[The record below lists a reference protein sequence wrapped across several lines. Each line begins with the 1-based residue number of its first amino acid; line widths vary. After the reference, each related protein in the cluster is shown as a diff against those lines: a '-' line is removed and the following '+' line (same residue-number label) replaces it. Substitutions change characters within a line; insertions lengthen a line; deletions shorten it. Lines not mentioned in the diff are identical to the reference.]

1 VGQEIDASMQVCKYR
16 VATRINFLAL
26 TVRGHQY
33 ALAILHHTV
42 CSPSSIAM
50 HLERRATATQF
61 RIEK

>member
-1 VGQEIDASMQVCKYR
+1 MQVCKYR

-26 TVRGHQY
+26 TVRGHQH

-42 CSPSSIAM
+42 CSPSSIAT